1 MEQLTPEQFDE
12 ELETGAHE
20 NVAPPIDEPPVD
32 GTLLIDLDAEETNE
46 EKNEREKN
54 ELLLRLVANNIVYLK
69 DRVAFILNTSVEA
82 RNSDIDLAW
91 MYWQT
96 YQSERFDGTHIT
108 RDQMM
113 KLTRLSSI
121 ARERARIQ
129 NQYKLFQ
136 ADPEVK
142 RFRYI
147 REGDFKQAAIDE
159 KPEGHGF
166 YHVYIDET
174 GKTDPFLSIGSLW
187 ILKHG
192 GASDVLKIFEINK
205 WKKDN
210 EITSEFHFSKVTKHK
225 VASYKIF
232 FEKFLSLFPQ
242 VSFKLITLNRQG
254 ISNQN
259 QAIVDLTYHLLDK
272 GVRHEDE
279 TGRAPLPR
287 RLQVTLDEEEKG
299 SDRLKLENI
308 KERLNRQKM
317 EGLRLGLFEVASSS
331 GNYFIQIVDLFT
343 GAVNRKLNNPNGDSF
358 KDELA
363 DHILELV
370 GLDISSIDREN
381 TSTDQ
386 SHVFNLL
393 DKPFGEQTEPEA

>member
-1 MEQLTPEQFDE
+1 MEELKSEKFDE
-12 ELETGAHE
+12 ELETGEHE
-20 NVAPPIDEPPVD
+20 NLEIALEELSDEK
-32 GTLLIDLDAEETNE
+32 I
-46 EKNEREKN
+46 EKEKN
-54 ELLLRLVANNIVYLK
+54 ELLNRLVANNIVYLK
-69 DRVAFILNTSVEA
+69 DRVAFILNNSVEA

-96 YQSERFDGTHIT
+96 YQSDRFDGTYIT

-136 ADPEVK
+136 ADPEVRK
-142 RFRYI
+142 FRWI
-147 REGDFKQAAIDE
+147 REGNFKQAAIDDR
-159 KPEGHGF
+159 PDGNGF

-174 GKTDPFLSIGSLW
+174 GKTQEYLSIGSLW

-192 GASDVLKIFEINK
+192 GASDILKSMKIDD
-205 WKKDN
+205 WKK
-210 EITSEFHFSKVTKHK
+210 ERGISSEFHFTKVTKHT
-225 VASYKIF
+225 VADYKHF
-232 FEKFLSLFPQ
+232 FEMFLTMFPE
-242 VSFKLITLNRQG
+242 VGFKLIVVSNKG
-254 ISNQN
+254 ISNLAT
-259 QAIVDLTYHLLDK
+259 AIVDMTYHLLEK

-287 RLQVTLDEEEKG
+287 RLQVSLDEEEKG

-308 KERLNRQKM
+308 KERLTRQKID
-317 EGLRLGLFEVASSS
+317 GLRLGLFETIPSS

-343 GAVNRKLNNPNGDSF
+343 AAVNRKLHNPDGTAF

-363 DHILELV
+363 DHILNLV
-370 GLDISSIDREN
+370 GLDITSIDKDN
-381 TSTDQ
+381 SNTDQ

-393 DKPFGEQTEPEA
+393 DKLPTAHDTN

>member
-12 ELETGAHE
+12 ELETGAHD
-20 NVAPPIDEPPVD
+20 NVEPPIDEPPAI
-32 GTLLIDLDAEETNE
+32 GSAIDKIAIEEADAEKI
-46 EKNEREKN
+46 EKEKN
-54 ELLLRLVANNIVYLK
+54 ELLNRLVANNIVYLK
-69 DRVAFILNTSVEA
+69 DRVAFILNNSVEA

-96 YQSERFDGTHIT
+96 YQSDRFDGENIT
-108 RDQMM
+108 RDQMI

-147 REGDFKQAAIDE
+147 REGDFKQAAIDDR
-159 KPEGHGF
+159 PEGHGF

-174 GKTDPFLSIGSLW
+174 GKTQDYLSIGSLW

-192 GASDVLKIFEINK
+192 GASDVLKSMEINK

-210 EITSEFHFSKVTKHK
+210 GITSEFHFNKATKHTAATYK
-225 VASYKIF
+225 VF
-232 FEKFLSLFPQ
+232 FERFLTLFPE
-242 VSFKLITLNRQG
+242 VGFKLITVNKQG
-254 ISNQN
+254 ISDQG

-272 GVRHEDE
+272 GVRHENE

-308 KERLNRQKM
+308 KERLTSQKI
-317 EGLRLGLFEVASSS
+317 EGLRLGLFETASSA

-343 GAVNRKLNNPNGDSF
+343 AAVNRKLHNPNGDSF
-358 KDELA
+358 KDDLA

-370 GLDISSIDREN
+370 GLDVSSIDKEN
-381 TSTDQ
+381 SNTDQ

-393 DKPFGEQTEPEA
+393 DEVPKDQVES